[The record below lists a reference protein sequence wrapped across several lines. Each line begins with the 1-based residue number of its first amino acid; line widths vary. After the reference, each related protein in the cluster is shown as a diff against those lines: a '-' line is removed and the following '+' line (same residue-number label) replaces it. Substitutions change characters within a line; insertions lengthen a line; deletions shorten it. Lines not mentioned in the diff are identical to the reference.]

1 MASGKDEKNSLNFR
15 FPRKLTLERMNPQRN
30 AVVGDNICQFFFF
43 LSLKT
48 EKLVLFCV
56 CVCFIFIPTKKKK
69 KDAKKKKN
77 GGFSRLRKFLFFF
90 FFSYFLLLE
99 GLGEDNFFF
108 FSSVVSMDPTLFV
121 VIRTNLLGIIIIG
134 VVESSKQC
142 SFFFSFFLSWTWSF
156 CSCQTKFFLLDQ

>member
-1 MASGKDEKNSLNFR
+1 M
-15 FPRKLTLERMNPQRN
+15 
-30 AVVGDNICQFFFF
+30 
-43 LSLKT
+43 
-48 EKLVLFCV
+48 CV
-56 CVCFIFIPTKKKK
+56 CVLFLSPQRKKKK
-69 KDAKKKKN
+69 TQKRKKN

-142 SFFFSFFLSWTWSF
+142 SFSFFSFFLSCTWSF
-156 CSCQTKFFLLDQ
+156 VVVKRNFSYWISKSIKRTQDTGVVFFHIHFCLPFYDTLQQLRLVLRYFARHSFFSHFVSYYHW